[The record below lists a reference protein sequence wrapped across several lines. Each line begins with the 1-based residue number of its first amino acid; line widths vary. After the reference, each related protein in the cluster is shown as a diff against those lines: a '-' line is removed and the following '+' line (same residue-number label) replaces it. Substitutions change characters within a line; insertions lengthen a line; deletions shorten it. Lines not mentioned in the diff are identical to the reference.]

1 MIKYNLKVGC
11 GKVNVLNYIKQNYD
25 SFTEREKLIAN
36 YLLGS
41 KKSIISMSA
50 KDIAT
55 LTNTSAPTVVRFSKK
70 IGFNSLN
77 EMKLQLSINLENEE
91 NNSEFEYLDGNL
103 STKNIILGIKNSI
116 DSIMNQTM
124 GLLKEEELE
133 KAIEKLIKAKNVYI
147 YSIGSSGLV
156 GQDFYYK
163 LSRINKR
170 CTAHLDTHLQITSS
184 ALLEKHDVVI
194 AISYSGET
202 KEVLMCVENAKK
214 RGATVIAITKA
225 SVNNT
230 LENISDIVLHV
241 PYVERSL
248 REGAMSSRIS
258 QLAIIDM
265 LFIGMAK
272 NNLKEVEE
280 KLRTTRKAIEELK
293 DIKK

>member
-1 MIKYNLKVGC
+1 M
-11 GKVNVLNYIKQNYD
+11 NVLNYIKQNYD

-36 YLLGS
+36 YLLDS

-91 NNSEFEYLDGNL
+91 SKSEFEYLDGNL

-133 KAIEKLIKAKNVYI
+133 KAIEKLIKAKDVYI
-147 YSIGSSGLV
+147 CSIGSSGLV
-156 GQDFYYK
+156 GQDLYYK

-170 CTAHLDTHLQITSS
+170 CIAHLDTHLQITSS
-184 ALLEKHDVVI
+184 ALVEKEDVVI

-293 DIKK
+293 GMKK

>member
-1 MIKYNLKVGC
+1 MIGNNLKVGS
-11 GKVNVLNYIKQNYD
+11 GIVNVLNYIKQNYD

>member
-1 MIKYNLKVGC
+1 M
-11 GKVNVLNYIKQNYD
+11 NVLSYIKQNYD

-36 YLLGS
+36 YLLSS

-50 KDIAT
+50 KDIAN

-77 EMKLQLSINLENEE
+77 EMKLQLSINLENEDE
-91 NNSEFEYLDGNL
+91 SEFEYLDGNL

-116 DSIMNQTM
+116 DSIMNQTI
-124 GLLKEEELE
+124 GLLKEDELE
-133 KAIEKLIKAKNVYI
+133 KAMEKLNKAKNVYI

-156 GQDFYYK
+156 GQDLYYK

-170 CTAHLDTHLQITSS
+170 CIAHLDTHLQITSS
-184 ALLEKHDVVI
+184 ALVEKDDVVI

-202 KEVLMCVENAKK
+202 KEVLMCVENAKIK
-214 RGATVIAITKA
+214 GATVIAITKA

-230 LENISDIVLHV
+230 LENISDITLHV

-272 NNLKEVEE
+272 NNLKEVEA
-280 KLRTTRKAIEELK
+280 KLRLTRKAVEELK
-293 DIKK
+293 K

>member
-1 MIKYNLKVGC
+1 MIGNNLKVGS
-11 GKVNVLNYIKQNYD
+11 GIVNVLNYIKQNYD

-116 DSIMNQTM
+116 DSIMNQTI

-258 QLAIIDM
+258 HLAIIDM